1 MTICILHPL
10 YMTYSIVT
18 LILYI
23 RGLFRSGFFMFVR
36 NERSVKE
43 FIQLYPVVT
52 VIVIINFVLC
62 GMYKVLG
69 LEIVFAIYNWG
80 LAHNPFVTAG
90 DYHRLIT
97 PMFLHADFTHVAFI

>member
-10 YMTYSIVT
+10 YMTYSVVT

-52 VIVIINFVLC
+52 VIVIINFVFW
-62 GMYKVLG
+62 GMYIVLG
-69 LEIVFAIYNWG
+69 LEIGYDIYNWG
-80 LAHNPFVTAG
+80 LVYNRSVTAEVC
-90 DYHRLIT
+90 HRLIMT
-97 PMFLHADFTHVAFI
+97 LILL